1 MDAWVFWILLAVIL
15 AAGEMMSVSF
25 FLAPFAV
32 GALLGAIAD
41 IAGANA
47 VVAVVV
53 FLVSS
58 GLLFGI
64 VRPIARRHLRT
75 PAQLRTGTAALI
87 GRTAIVTQLIDND
100 AESGA
105 VRLEGE
111 LWTARSYD
119 DDEVIEAGR
128 RVHVVEIKGA
138 TALVSE
144 TV

>member
-1 MDAWVFWILLAVIL
+1 MDAWVFWILLAVVL
-15 AAGEMMSVSF
+15 AAGEIMSVSF

-32 GALLGAIAD
+32 GALLGAAAD
-41 IAGANA
+41 LAGANA
-47 VVAVVV
+47 VVAVAV

-64 VRPIARRHLRT
+64 VRPIGRRHLQT
-75 PAQLRTGTAALI
+75 PARLRTGTAALI
-87 GRTAIVTQLIDND
+87 GQTAIVTQLIDND

-105 VRLEGE
+105 VRLDGE
-111 LWTARSYD
+111 LWTARAY
-119 DDEVIEAGR
+119 DDEVIEAGH

>member
-1 MDAWVFWILLAVIL
+1 MDPWVLWLIAAAILGL
-15 AAGEMMSVSF
+15 GEIATSGF

-32 GALLGAIAD
+32 GALLGAVAD

-47 VVAVVV
+47 VVAFAV

-87 GRTAIVTQLIDND
+87 GQTAIVTQLIDND

-105 VRLEGE
+105 VRLDGE
-111 LWTARSYD
+111 LWTARAYD
-119 DDEVIEAGR
+119 DDEVIEAGH